1 MNKARGL
8 MCIPCDGKI
17 LDRLQIPMMVA
28 DNTDK
33 NETPFTVSVDSSA
46 EDTTTGMSVD
56 DRLST
61 INVFTN
67 DSAVP
72 TDLNW
77 PGHLFPLR
85 PRDGLLKERRG
96 HTEGSIELMKLAG
109 LKPVS
114 IICEIMN
121 DDGTM
126 AKGGQVNKFA
136 TENGL
141 TLISI
146 EELYEAVYGESL

>member
-1 MNKARGL
+1 M
-8 MCIPCDGKI
+8 
-17 LDRLQIPMMVA
+17 
-28 DNTDK
+28 
-33 NETPFTVSVDSSA
+33 
-46 EDTTTGMSVD
+46 
-56 DRLST
+56 
-61 INVFTN
+61 
-67 DSAVP
+67 
-72 TDLNW
+72 
-77 PGHLFPLR
+77 
-85 PRDGLLKERRG
+85 
-96 HTEGSIELMKLAG
+96 
-109 LKPVS
+109 KPVS